1 MRWRWRRRETTSPP
15 RPAGPEVRL
24 ERERYL
30 PGETVR
36 GAVVVPEGAG
46 VERIEVSL
54 NFRER
59 STEYEATTVTIPGGR
74 LDEGDPAPGGGH
86 RFAIELPDDALPS
99 QSGRHGALSW
109 TVDATMMGS
118 SADRVV
124 SARIEVAPPPR

>member
-1 MRWRWRRRETTSPP
+1 
-15 RPAGPEVRL
+15 L

-36 GAVVVPEGAG
+36 GTVVVPEGTG
-46 VERIEVSL
+46 VEEIDVSL

-59 STEYEATTVTIPGGR
+59 STEYEAITVTIPGVR
-74 LDEGDPAPGGGH
+74 LGEGDPAAGGGH
-86 RFAIELPDDALPS
+86 RFAIELHVDALPS

-109 TVDATMMGS
+109 TVDATLIGS

-124 SARIEVAPPPR
+124 SARIEVVPPPR

>member
-1 MRWRWRRRETTSPP
+1 M
-15 RPAGPEVRL
+15 

-36 GAVVVPEGAG
+36 GTVVVPEGIG
-46 VERIEVSL
+46 VEGIDVSL

-59 STEYEATTVTIPGGR
+59 STEYEAITVTIPSGR

-109 TVDATMMGS
+109 TVDATMSGS
-118 SADRVV
+118 SVDRVV
-124 SARIEVAPPPR
+124 SARIEVAPLRR